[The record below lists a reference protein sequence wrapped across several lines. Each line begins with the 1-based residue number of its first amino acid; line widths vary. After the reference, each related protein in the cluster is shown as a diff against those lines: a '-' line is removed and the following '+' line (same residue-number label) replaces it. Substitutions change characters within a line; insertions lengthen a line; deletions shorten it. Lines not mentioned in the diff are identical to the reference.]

1 MLEIWLLPCEEEE
14 NEGTSVRASQL
25 ESAVAADAAVGN
37 PEHDLRGGEE
47 EQRADVVSSGDVEV
61 VDVVVVLLGNVCGDI
76 GPGPTL
82 WTSLLLPFILTV
94 IGPSVAS
101 LSCDACPMPN
111 LASLFPPVLFPFLV
125 LITVFGA
132 CRQTQVLCAH
142 LDHIFPQISVILLDM
157 LTVKGIF
164 TCSVP
169 YLFFILLFS

>member
-1 MLEIWLLPCEEEE
+1 
-14 NEGTSVRASQL
+14 VRASQL

-101 LSCDACPMPN
+101 LSYDACPMPN
-111 LASLFPPVLFPFLV
+111 LASLFSSSFISFSGSYYCFWCLQTNTGVVCSLGSYFPTNFSNLAGHVDSERYFHLQCTILVFYPFIFLNSNCS
-125 LITVFGA
+125 THA
-132 CRQTQVLCAH
+132 CS
-142 LDHIFPQISVILLDM
+142 P
-157 LTVKGIF
+157 
-164 TCSVP
+164 
-169 YLFFILLFS
+169 FS

>member
-1 MLEIWLLPCEEEE
+1 M
-14 NEGTSVRASQL
+14 RASQL

-101 LSCDACPMPN
+101 LSCEACPMPQFSITFF
-111 LASLFPPVLFPFLV
+111 LQFYFLFWFLLLFLV
-125 LITVFGA
+125 LA
-132 CRQTQVLCAH
+132 DKHRCCVLTWI
-142 LDHIFPQISVILLDM
+142 IFSHKFQ
-157 LTVKGIF
+157 
-164 TCSVP
+164 
-169 YLFFILLFS
+169 